1 MDWTFI
7 AAPISGAVIGYFT
20 NWLAIKMLFLP
31 YKEKYL
37 FGIKIPFTP
46 GIIPKERKKLA
57 TGIGGAAG
65 EHVLT
70 KDTINKCISSDLNKE
85 KIEESIKKYLYCLKE
100 NDYTLEQI
108 INMIFSDKSEDIEIF
123 LKEFLKSKI
132 IEISENDDIYE
143 KITDVLS
150 ICIKKAVTENN
161 QVKLKEIIDKYFPVI
176 SYKAISLLN
185 DNSEIDIKLREFT
198 KKIINENLGK
208 IAGMFVNSDKIYSN
222 IKTALLENLIDNDK
236 SDEIKKKVYIFI
248 DNLLINNGEKIENL
262 LRENLIKFQNNSL
275 KSEIINFSLKY
286 SDKIIEYIL
295 SVKIMNI
302 IKIIS
307 EEKLFSFIHKS
318 VNKAVDTAA
327 DYVSENIEFSKLIE
341 DKINNFEIEE
351 AENII
356 ISLVKKELNAITYF
370 GGVLGFIIGFIPLII
385 DMIK

>member
-57 TGIGGAAG
+57 NSIGGAAG

-70 KDTINKCISSDLNKE
+70 KDTINKCISNDLNKE
-85 KIEESIKKYLYCLKE
+85 KIEESIKKYLYGLKE

-108 INMIFSDKSEDIEIF
+108 INMIFSDKSEDIETF
-123 LKEFLKSKI
+123 LKESLKNKV
-132 IEISENDDIYE
+132 IEISKNDDIYE
-143 KITDVLS
+143 KITDILS

-176 SYKAISLLN
+176 SYKAVSLLN

-208 IAGMFVNSDKIYSN
+208 IAGMFVNSDKIYFN
-222 IKTALLENLIDNDK
+222 IKTALLENLIDIEK

-248 DNLLINNGEKIENL
+248 DNLLINNGEKIENI
-262 LRENLIKFQNNSL
+262 LRENLIKFQNNGL
-275 KSEIINFSLKY
+275 KPEITDFLLEY

-295 SVKIMNI
+295 SIKIMSI

-307 EEKLFSFIHKS
+307 EEKLFSFIHKF
-318 VNKAVDTAA
+318 VNKAVDTTA

-385 DMIK
+385 DMLK

>member
-85 KIEESIKKYLYCLKE
+85 KIEESIKKYLYGLKE